1 MKPILPGG
9 RGPAVEDVQ
18 KRLMVLGY
26 DLGTTGVDGVFL
38 GMTRDA
44 VIAFQNAQGLSEDG
58 VVGPETWSAL
68 VDSTFTLGDRMLY
81 LRLPHF
87 HGRDVQLLQE
97 ALNTL
102 GFSCGAADG
111 IFGAFSEHAVREF
124 QRNSGQ
130 PDDGIVGPGTV
141 RTVESLK
148 HVWEGKDPTSP
159 SSATTSPARR
169 VDALQRHPVELVAVG
184 DRASDIA
191 ERAVNLARA
200 TAEEAPIWMARQGDD
215 SVEPS
220 IRLHMMSVAAEADP
234 AVPTVVLGDDPI
246 SALSRRFMT
255 ALAAAQGHCRE
266 IEVELTAVVGE
277 DEAQRQRHA
286 IRMLDALCAALA

>member
-26 DLGTTGVDGVFL
+26 DLGATGVDGVFL

-44 VIAFQNAQGLSEDG
+44 VVAFQNEHDLSEDG
-58 VVGPETWSAL
+58 IVGLETWSAL

-87 HGRDVQLLQE
+87 HGKDVQLLQE

-102 GFSCGAADG
+102 GFSCGVADS

-130 PDDGIVGPGTV
+130 PDDGIVGPETV
-141 RTVESLK
+141 RTIDSLR
-148 HVWEGKDPTSP
+148 HVWEGKDSTSP
-159 SSATTSPARR
+159 SSATTSSARR
-169 VDALQRHPVELVAVG
+169 VDALDRYPVELVPSG
-184 DRASDIA
+184 DRAEDIA
-191 ERAVNLARA
+191 QRTVNLARA
-200 TAEEAPIWMARQGDD
+200 TAEEAPIWVAGQGGAAA
-215 SVEPS
+215 EPRV
-220 IRLHMMSVAAEADP
+220 RLHLMSDAAEADP
-234 AVPTVVLGDDPI
+234 AVPTVALGDDPI

-255 ALAAAQGHCRE
+255 ALTAAQGICRE
-266 IEVELTAVVGE
+266 IEVELTASVGE
-277 DEAQRQRHA
+277 DETQRQRHA
-286 IRMLDALCAALA
+286 IRMLDSLCSALA